1 MAQVRKT
8 GPYIWVT
15 WLTKLLAGEASCE
28 WAAWFRAQHE
38 SWSWSKAPS
47 DFNQSQ
53 WLMDHTALLNQRR
66 DEWERQGYTVFTE
79 GQNGFNLR
87 GNTATLGGKPDL
99 IARKRD
105 DATII
110 DVKTGR
116 PSPAHSIQVMLYQYA
131 IPRSFSQYRRVAFS
145 GQVAYP
151 DHVIDIPAD
160 AVNAEFINKTGQ
172 LIRRLSAKAPAR
184 RVPSR
189 SECAFCDITS
199 ADCPERF
206 VNETRGQGVTDDF

>member
-1 MAQVRKT
+1 M
-8 GPYIWVT
+8 
-15 WLTKLLAGEASCE
+15 
-28 WAAWFRAQHE
+28 
-38 SWSWSKAPS
+38 PS
-47 DFNQSQ
+47 DFDQSQ
-53 WLMDHTALLNQRR
+53 WLMNHTAHLDQRR
-66 DEWERQGYTVFTE
+66 DEWERRGYTVFTE
-79 GQNGFNLR
+79 GQNSFNLR
-87 GNTATLGGKPDL
+87 GSSATLAGKPDL
-99 IARKRD
+99 IAKRRD

-131 IPRSFSQYRRVAFS
+131 VPRSFSQYRGMAFG

-160 AVNAEFINKTGQ
+160 AVTADFVGRMGQ
-172 LIRRLSAKAPAR
+172 LIRRLSAQGPAR

-199 ADCPERF
+199 TDCPERLTDDD
-206 VNETRGQGVTDDF
+206 NGQGTTDDF

>member
-1 MAQVRKT
+1 M
-8 GPYIWVT
+8 
-15 WLTKLLAGEASCE
+15 
-28 WAAWFRAQHE
+28 
-38 SWSWSKAPS
+38 PS
-47 DFNQSQ
+47 DFDQTQ
-53 WLMDHTALLNQRR
+53 WLMNHTAQLNQRR
-66 DEWERQGYTVFTE
+66 GEWERQGYTVFTE

-87 GNTATLGGKPDL
+87 GSTATLAGKPDL
-99 IARKRD
+99 IAKKRD

-131 IPRSFSQYRRVAFS
+131 VPRSFSQYKGMAFG

-151 DHVIDIPAD
+151 DHVVDIPAG
-160 AVNAEFINKTGQ
+160 AVNAEFISKMGE
-172 LIRRLSAKAPAR
+172 LIRRLSAEAPAR

-206 VNETRGQGVTDDF
+206 VDQSRGQGVTDDF